1 MSKKKDKIKTNDA
14 PIDYQLATKNMQYT
28 IVIKDTDIERLK
40 EECKDKKEYIIQLED
55 EITKLRKNAVNA
67 FDLESQLR
75 KVLTKN
81 ERLEKELDNFN
92 NKLTE
97 QRKKFDEEKKML
109 ESTYNSQI
117 NHLQIT
123 MDAYIEKVKM
133 TNQLLI
139 DKEKLEADL
148 QEALDKNKEIIFKNN
163 EEMRKMI
170 VKNEIKFSN
179 LKNKMTENILQTK
192 NKVTELNLQY
202 MDVSSKLT
210 LLQNHQLLIQL
221 EYQSQQL
228 DDLKA
233 KNKKLEKEVYDLTKE
248 IEIHKEVELA
258 LAEKNKDL
266 SQKNNSYI
274 SKLNSS
280 QNNNVKNKIIENEN
294 NYNNEEDKDNFNVY
308 RKTISF
314 NNIKNNNRSNFTN
327 NINNSIINS
336 NIFNSNNNGSFNI
349 NSEKSRIIKLE
360 KKLFSL
366 EKQLSSTRK
375 EYNDLKDKND
385 YIENVLRNYENKYTG
400 LFNFLEE
407 CLNKFYN
414 DEELKKN
421 KEIYINIDSIH
432 KGDFS
437 ALNKEE
443 KYSTL
448 IILMKYLMPL
458 MNSKSL
464 SFRQNSIDNINLKFH
479 ETNAPKTLKSFSVR
493 KSNKNKKYIMNT
505 TNNFYNGSKKISRI
519 LNNKSEFESLPSIK
533 KVELS
538 GSELLKASKNL
549 NKK

>member
-1 MSKKKDKIKTNDA
+1 MSKKKEKIKSNDA
-14 PIDYQLATKNMQYT
+14 PIDYQLATKNLQYT

-55 EITKLRKNAVNA
+55 EVTNLRKNAVNA
-67 FDLESQLR
+67 FELEKQLR
-75 KVLTKN
+75 KVLAKN
-81 ERLEKELDNFN
+81 ERLEKEVDNFN
-92 NKLTE
+92 NRLLE
-97 QRKKFDEEKKML
+97 QRKKFDEEKKLL

-117 NHLQIT
+117 NHLRVT
-123 MDAYIEKVKM
+123 MDAYVEKVKM

-148 QEALDKNKEIIFKNN
+148 QQALDKNKEIITKNN

-170 VKNEIKFSN
+170 VRNEIKFSN

-192 NKVTELNLQY
+192 SKVTELNIQY

-228 DDLKA
+228 DDLKE

-248 IEIHKEVELA
+248 VEIHKEVELA

-274 SKLNSS
+274 SILNSS
-280 QNNNVKNKIIENEN
+280 PNDNIKNKIIETEN
-294 NYNNEEDKDNFNVY
+294 NYNNEEDKDNFNIY

-314 NNIKNNNRSNFTN
+314 NNMKYNNRSNFTN
-327 NINNSIINS
+327 NSILNS
-336 NIFNSNNNGSFNI
+336 NIFNNGSLNI
-349 NSEKSRIIKLE
+349 NNEKSRIIKLE
-360 KKLFSL
+360 KKLLNL
-366 EKQLSSTRK
+366 EKQLVTTKK
-375 EYNDLKDKND
+375 EYNDLKDKNE
-385 YIENVLRNYENKYTG
+385 YIENVLKNYENKYTG

-407 CLNKFYN
+407 CLKKFFD
-414 DEELKKN
+414 DEQLKKN

-448 IILMKYLMPL
+448 IILMKHLMPL
-458 MNSKSL
+458 MNSKNISYK
-464 SFRQNSIDNINLKFH
+464 QNSIDNINLKFH
-479 ETNAPKTLKSFSVR
+479 EINAPKTLKSVSVK
-493 KSNKNKKYIMNT
+493 KSKKNKNYIMNT

-519 LNNKSEFESLPSIK
+519 LNNKSEYESLPSIR
-533 KVELS
+533 KVEIS
-538 GSELLKASKNL
+538 GSQLLRSRIL
-549 NKK
+549 NKQ

>member
-1 MSKKKDKIKTNDA
+1 MSKKKEKIKSNDA
-14 PIDYQLATKNMQYT
+14 PIDYQLATKNLQYT

-55 EITKLRKNAVNA
+55 EVTNLRKNAVNA
-67 FDLESQLR
+67 FELEKQLR
-75 KVLTKN
+75 KVLAKN
-81 ERLEKELDNFN
+81 ERLEKEVDNFN
-92 NKLTE
+92 NRLLE
-97 QRKKFDEEKKML
+97 QRKKFDEEKKLL

-117 NHLQIT
+117 NHLRVT
-123 MDAYIEKVKM
+123 MDAYVEKVKM

-148 QEALDKNKEIIFKNN
+148 QQALDKNKEIITKNN

-170 VKNEIKFSN
+170 VRNEIKFSN

-192 NKVTELNLQY
+192 SKVTELNIQY

-228 DDLKA
+228 DDLKE

-248 IEIHKEVELA
+248 VEIHKEVELA

-274 SKLNSS
+274 SILNSS
-280 QNNNVKNKIIENEN
+280 PNDNIKNKIIETEN
-294 NYNNEEDKDNFNVY
+294 NYNNEEDKDNFNIY

-314 NNIKNNNRSNFTN
+314 NNMKYNNRSNFTN
-327 NINNSIINS
+327 NSILNS
-336 NIFNSNNNGSFNI
+336 NIFNNGSLNI
-349 NSEKSRIIKLE
+349 NNEKSRIIKLE
-360 KKLFSL
+360 KKLLNL
-366 EKQLSSTRK
+366 EKQLVTTKK
-375 EYNDLKDKND
+375 EYNDLKGKNE
-385 YIENVLRNYENKYTG
+385 YIENVLKNYENKYTG

-407 CLNKFYN
+407 CLKKFFD
-414 DEELKKN
+414 DEQLKKN

-448 IILMKYLMPL
+448 IILMKHLMPL
-458 MNSKSL
+458 MNSKNISYK
-464 SFRQNSIDNINLKFH
+464 QNSIDNISLKFH
-479 ETNAPKTLKSFSVR
+479 EINAPKVQKSVSVR
-493 KSNKNKKYIMNT
+493 KSKKIKKYIMNT

-519 LNNKSEFESLPSIK
+519 LNNKNELESLPSIR

-538 GSELLKASKNL
+538 GSQLIRSKIL
-549 NKK
+549 NKQ

>member
-1 MSKKKDKIKTNDA
+1 MSKKKEKIKSNDA
-14 PIDYQLATKNMQYT
+14 PIDYQLATKNLQYT

-55 EITKLRKNAVNA
+55 EVTNLRKNAVNA
-67 FDLESQLR
+67 FELEKQLR
-75 KVLTKN
+75 KVLAKN
-81 ERLEKELDNFN
+81 ERLEKEVDNFN
-92 NKLTE
+92 NRLLE
-97 QRKKFDEEKKML
+97 QRKKFDEEKKLL

-117 NHLQIT
+117 NHLRVT
-123 MDAYIEKVKM
+123 MDAYVEKVKM

-148 QEALDKNKEIIFKNN
+148 QQALDKNKEIITKNN

-170 VKNEIKFSN
+170 VRNEIKFSN

-192 NKVTELNLQY
+192 SKVTELNIQY

-228 DDLKA
+228 DDLKE

-248 IEIHKEVELA
+248 VEIHKEVEL
-258 LAEKNKDL
+258 
-266 SQKNNSYI
+266 
-274 SKLNSS
+274 
-280 QNNNVKNKIIENEN
+280 ENEN
-294 NYNNEEDKDNFNVY
+294 NYNNEEDKDNFNIY

-314 NNIKNNNRSNFTN
+314 NNMKYNNRSNFTN
-327 NINNSIINS
+327 NSILNS
-336 NIFNSNNNGSFNI
+336 NIFNNGSLNI
-349 NSEKSRIIKLE
+349 NNEKSRIIKLE
-360 KKLFSL
+360 KKLLNL
-366 EKQLSSTRK
+366 EKQLVTTKK
-375 EYNDLKDKND
+375 EYNDLKGKNE
-385 YIENVLRNYENKYTG
+385 YIENVLKNYENKYTG

-407 CLNKFYN
+407 CLKKFFD
-414 DEELKKN
+414 DEQLKKN

-448 IILMKYLMPL
+448 IILMKHLMPL
-458 MNSKSL
+458 MNSKNISYK
-464 SFRQNSIDNINLKFH
+464 QNSIDNISLKFH
-479 ETNAPKTLKSFSVR
+479 EINAPKVQKSVSVR
-493 KSNKNKKYIMNT
+493 KSKKIKKYIMNT

-519 LNNKSEFESLPSIK
+519 LNNKNELESLPSIR

-538 GSELLKASKNL
+538 GSQLIRSKIL
-549 NKK
+549 NKQ

>member
-1 MSKKKDKIKTNDA
+1 MSKKKEKIKSNEP
-14 PIDYQLATKNMQYT
+14 PIDYQLATKNLQYT

-67 FDLESQLR
+67 FELETQLR
-75 KVLTKN
+75 KVSARN
-81 ERLEKELDNFN
+81 ERLEKEVNDFN
-92 NKLTE
+92 NKLLE
-97 QRKKFDEEKKML
+97 QRKKFDEEKKIL

-117 NHLQIT
+117 NHLRVT

-148 QEALDKNKEIIFKNN
+148 QQALDKNKEIIFKNN

-170 VKNEIKFSN
+170 VRNEIKFSN

-192 NKVTELNLQY
+192 NKVTELNIQY
-202 MDVSSKLT
+202 MDVASKLT

-228 DDLKA
+228 DDLKT
-233 KNKKLEKEVYDLTKE
+233 KNKKLEKEVYDLTRE
-248 IEIHKEVELA
+248 VEIHKEVELA

-274 SKLNSS
+274 SKFNSS
-280 QNNNVKNKIIENEN
+280 PNDNIKNKIIETEN
-294 NYNNEEDKDNFNVY
+294 NYNNEEDKDNFNIY

-314 NNIKNNNRSNFTN
+314 NNMKYNNRSNFTN
-327 NINNSIINS
+327 NSLLNS

-349 NSEKSRIIKLE
+349 NSEKSRIINLE
-360 KKLFSL
+360 KKLINL
-366 EKQLSSTRK
+366 EKQLVASKK
-375 EYNDLKDKND
+375 EYNDLKDKNE
-385 YIENVLRNYENKYTG
+385 YIENVLKNYEKKYTG
-400 LFNFLEE
+400 LFNFLDE
-407 CLNKFYN
+407 CLNKFFN

-432 KGDFS
+432 HGDFS

-458 MNSKSL
+458 MNSKNISNK
-464 SFRQNSIDNINLKFH
+464 QNSIDNINLKYH
-479 ETNAPKTLKSFSVR
+479 EINATKPLKSVSVR
-493 KSNKNKKYIMNT
+493 KSKKMKKYIMNT
-505 TNNFYNGSKKISRI
+505 TNYFFNGSKKISRI
-519 LNNKSEFESLPSIK
+519 LNNKSELESLPSIR

-538 GSELLKASKNL
+538 GSQLIRSKIL
-549 NKK
+549 NKQ

>member
-1 MSKKKDKIKTNDA
+1 MSKKKEKIKSNDA
-14 PIDYQLATKNMQYT
+14 PIDYQLATKNLQYT

-55 EITKLRKNAVNA
+55 EVTNLRKNAVNA
-67 FDLESQLR
+67 FELEKQLR
-75 KVLTKN
+75 KVLAKN
-81 ERLEKELDNFN
+81 ERLEKEVDNFN
-92 NKLTE
+92 NRLLE
-97 QRKKFDEEKKML
+97 QRKKFDEEKKLL

-117 NHLQIT
+117 NHLRVT
-123 MDAYIEKVKM
+123 MDAYVEKVKM

-148 QEALDKNKEIIFKNN
+148 QQALDKNKEIITKNN

-170 VKNEIKFSN
+170 VRNEIKFSN

-192 NKVTELNLQY
+192 SKVTELNIQY

-228 DDLKA
+228 DDLKE

-248 IEIHKEVELA
+248 VEIHKEVELA

-274 SKLNSS
+274 SILNSS
-280 QNNNVKNKIIENEN
+280 PNDNIKNKIIENEN
-294 NYNNEEDKDNFNVY
+294 NYNNEEDKDNFNIY

-314 NNIKNNNRSNFTN
+314 NNMKYNNRSNFTN
-327 NINNSIINS
+327 NSILNS
-336 NIFNSNNNGSFNI
+336 NIFNNGSLNI
-349 NSEKSRIIKLE
+349 NNEKSRIIKLE
-360 KKLFSL
+360 KKLLNL
-366 EKQLSSTRK
+366 EKQLVTTKK
-375 EYNDLKDKND
+375 EYNDLKDKNE
-385 YIENVLRNYENKYTG
+385 YIENVLKNYENKYTG

-407 CLNKFYN
+407 CLKKFFD
-414 DEELKKN
+414 DEQLKKN

-448 IILMKYLMPL
+448 IILMKHLMPL
-458 MNSKSL
+458 MNSKNISYK
-464 SFRQNSIDNINLKFH
+464 QNSLDNISLKFH
-479 ETNAPKTLKSFSVR
+479 EINAPKVQKSVSVR
-493 KSNKNKKYIMNT
+493 KSKKIKKYIMNT

-519 LNNKSEFESLPSIK
+519 LNNKNELESLPSIR

-538 GSELLKASKNL
+538 GSQLIRSKIL
-549 NKK
+549 NKQ

>member
-1 MSKKKDKIKTNDA
+1 MSKKKEKIKSNDA
-14 PIDYQLATKNMQYT
+14 PIDYQLATKNLQYT

-55 EITKLRKNAVNA
+55 EVTNLRKNAVNA
-67 FDLESQLR
+67 FELEKQLR
-75 KVLTKN
+75 KVLAKN
-81 ERLEKELDNFN
+81 ERLEKEVDNFN
-92 NKLTE
+92 NRLLE
-97 QRKKFDEEKKML
+97 QRKKFDEEKKLL

-117 NHLQIT
+117 NHLRVT
-123 MDAYIEKVKM
+123 MDAYVEKVKM

-148 QEALDKNKEIIFKNN
+148 KEALDKNKEIIFKNN

-170 VKNEIKFSN
+170 VRNEIKFSN

-192 NKVTELNLQY
+192 SKVTELNIQY

-233 KNKKLEKEVYDLTKE
+233 RNEKLEKEVYDLTKE
-248 IEIHKEVELA
+248 VEIHKEVELA

-274 SKLNSS
+274 SILNSS
-280 QNNNVKNKIIENEN
+280 PNDNIKNKIIETEN
-294 NYNNEEDKDNFNVY
+294 NYNNEEDKDNFNIY

-314 NNIKNNNRSNFTN
+314 NNMKYNNRSNFTN
-327 NINNSIINS
+327 NSILNS
-336 NIFNSNNNGSFNI
+336 NIFNNGSLNI
-349 NSEKSRIIKLE
+349 NNEKSRIIKLE
-360 KKLFSL
+360 KKLLNL
-366 EKQLSSTRK
+366 EKQLVTTKK
-375 EYNDLKDKND
+375 EYNDLKDKNE
-385 YIENVLRNYENKYTG
+385 YIGNVLKNYESKYTG

-407 CLNKFYN
+407 CLKKFFD
-414 DEELKKN
+414 DEQLKKN

-448 IILMKYLMPL
+448 IILMKHLMPL
-458 MNSKSL
+458 MNSKNISYK
-464 SFRQNSIDNINLKFH
+464 QNSIDNISLKIH
-479 ETNAPKTLKSFSVR
+479 EINAPKVQKSVSVR
-493 KSNKNKKYIMNT
+493 KSKKIKKYIMNT

-519 LNNKSEFESLPSIK
+519 LNNKSEFESLPSIR

-538 GSELLKASKNL
+538 GSELFKVSKNM

>member
-1 MSKKKDKIKTNDA
+1 MSKKKEKIKSNDA
-14 PIDYQLATKNMQYT
+14 PIDYQLATKNLQYT

-55 EITKLRKNAVNA
+55 EVTNLRKNAVNA
-67 FDLESQLR
+67 FELEKQLR
-75 KVLTKN
+75 KVLAKN
-81 ERLEKELDNFN
+81 ERLEKEVDNFN
-92 NKLTE
+92 NRLLE
-97 QRKKFDEEKKML
+97 QRKKFDEEKKLL

-117 NHLQIT
+117 NHLRVT
-123 MDAYIEKVKM
+123 MDAYVEKVKM

-148 QEALDKNKEIIFKNN
+148 QQALDKNKEIITKNN

-170 VKNEIKFSN
+170 VRNEIKFSN

-192 NKVTELNLQY
+192 SKVTELNIQY

-228 DDLKA
+228 DDLKE

-248 IEIHKEVELA
+248 VEIHKEVELA

-274 SKLNSS
+274 SILNSS
-280 QNNNVKNKIIENEN
+280 PNDNIKNKIIENEN
-294 NYNNEEDKDNFNVY
+294 NYNNEEDKDNFNIY

-314 NNIKNNNRSNFTN
+314 NNMKYNNRSNFTN
-327 NINNSIINS
+327 NSILNS
-336 NIFNSNNNGSFNI
+336 NILNNGSLNI
-349 NSEKSRIIKLE
+349 NNEKSRIIKLE
-360 KKLFSL
+360 KKLLNL
-366 EKQLSSTRK
+366 EKQLVTTKK
-375 EYNDLKDKND
+375 EYNDLKDKNE
-385 YIENVLRNYENKYTG
+385 YIENVLKNYENKYTG

-407 CLNKFYN
+407 CLKKFFD
-414 DEELKKN
+414 DEQLKKN

-448 IILMKYLMPL
+448 IILMKHLMPL
-458 MNSKSL
+458 MNSKNISYK
-464 SFRQNSIDNINLKFH
+464 QNSIDNISLKFH
-479 ETNAPKTLKSFSVR
+479 EINAPKVQKSVSVR
-493 KSNKNKKYIMNT
+493 KSKKIKKYIMNT

-519 LNNKSEFESLPSIK
+519 LNNKNELESLPSIR
-533 KVELS
+533 KVELN
-538 GSELLKASKNL
+538 GSQLIRSKIL
-549 NKK
+549 NKQ

>member
-1 MSKKKDKIKTNDA
+1 MSKKKEKIKSNDA
-14 PIDYQLATKNMQYT
+14 PIDYQLATKNLQYT

-55 EITKLRKNAVNA
+55 QITNLRKNAVNA
-67 FDLESQLR
+67 FDLETQLR
-75 KVLTKN
+75 KVLAKN
-81 ERLEKELDNFN
+81 ERLEKEVNNFN
-92 NKLTE
+92 NRLLE
-97 QRKKFDEEKKML
+97 QRKKFDEEKKFL

-117 NHLQIT
+117 NHLRVT
-123 MDAYIEKVKM
+123 MDAYVEKVKM

-148 QEALDKNKEIIFKNN
+148 QQALDKNKEIIFKNN

-170 VKNEIKFSN
+170 VRNEIKFSN

-192 NKVTELNLQY
+192 SKVTELNLQY

-228 DDLKA
+228 DDLKE

-248 IEIHKEVELA
+248 VEIHKEVELA

-280 QNNNVKNKIIENEN
+280 PNDNNINKNIETE
-294 NYNNEEDKDNFNVY
+294 NNEEDKDNFNIY

-314 NNIKNNNRSNFTN
+314 NNMKYNNRSNFTN
-327 NINNSIINS
+327 NSLLNS
-336 NIFNSNNNGSFNI
+336 NFFNSNNNGSFNI

-360 KKLFSL
+360 KKLLNL
-366 EKQLSSTRK
+366 EKQLVTTKK
-375 EYNDLKDKND
+375 EYNDLKDKNE
-385 YIENVLRNYENKYTG
+385 YIGNVLKNYESKYTG

-407 CLNKFYN
+407 CLNKFFD
-414 DEELKKN
+414 DEQLKKN

-458 MNSKSL
+458 MNSKNISYK
-464 SFRQNSIDNINLKFH
+464 QNSIDNINLKFH
-479 ETNAPKTLKSFSVR
+479 EINAPKALKSISVR
-493 KSNKNKKYIMNT
+493 KSKKLKKYIMNT

-519 LNNKSEFESLPSIK
+519 LNNKSEIESLPSIR

-538 GSELLKASKNL
+538 GSQLLRSKIL
-549 NKK
+549 NKQ

>member
-1 MSKKKDKIKTNDA
+1 MSKKKEKIKSNDA
-14 PIDYQLATKNMQYT
+14 PIDYQLATKNLQYT

-55 EITKLRKNAVNA
+55 QITNLRKNAVNA
-67 FDLESQLR
+67 FDLETQLR
-75 KVLTKN
+75 KVLAKN
-81 ERLEKELDNFN
+81 ERLEKEVNNFN
-92 NKLTE
+92 NRLLE
-97 QRKKFDEEKKML
+97 QRKKFDEEKKFL

-117 NHLQIT
+117 NHLRVT
-123 MDAYIEKVKM
+123 MDAYVEKVKM

-148 QEALDKNKEIIFKNN
+148 QQALDKNKEIIFKNN

-170 VKNEIKFSN
+170 VRNEIKFSN

-192 NKVTELNLQY
+192 SKVTELNLQY

-228 DDLKA
+228 DDLKE

-248 IEIHKEVELA
+248 VEIHKEVELA

-280 QNNNVKNKIIENEN
+280 PNDNNINKNIETE
-294 NYNNEEDKDNFNVY
+294 NNEEDKDNFNIY
-308 RKTISF
+308 GKTISF
-314 NNIKNNNRSNFTN
+314 NNMKYNNRSNFTN
-327 NINNSIINS
+327 NSLLNS
-336 NIFNSNNNGSFNI
+336 NFFNSNNNGSFNI

-360 KKLFSL
+360 KKLLNL
-366 EKQLSSTRK
+366 EKQLVTTKK
-375 EYNDLKDKND
+375 EYNDLKDKNE
-385 YIENVLRNYENKYTG
+385 YIGNVLKNYESKYTG

-407 CLNKFYN
+407 CLNKFFD
-414 DEELKKN
+414 DEQLKKN

-458 MNSKSL
+458 MNSKNISYK
-464 SFRQNSIDNINLKFH
+464 QNSIDNINLKFH
-479 ETNAPKTLKSFSVR
+479 EINAPKALKSISVR
-493 KSNKNKKYIMNT
+493 KSKKLKKYIMNT

-519 LNNKSEFESLPSIK
+519 LNNKSEIESLPSIR

-538 GSELLKASKNL
+538 GSQLLRSKIL
-549 NKK
+549 NKQ

>member
-1 MSKKKDKIKTNDA
+1 MSKKKEKIKSNDA
-14 PIDYQLATKNMQYT
+14 PIDYQLATKNLQYT

-55 EITKLRKNAVNA
+55 EVTNLRKNAVNA
-67 FDLESQLR
+67 FELEKQLR
-75 KVLTKN
+75 KVLAKN
-81 ERLEKELDNFN
+81 ERLEKEVDNFN
-92 NKLTE
+92 NRLIE
-97 QRKKFDEEKKML
+97 QRKKFDEEKKIL

-117 NHLQIT
+117 NHLRVT
-123 MDAYIEKVKM
+123 MDAYVEKVKM

-148 QEALDKNKEIIFKNN
+148 QQALDKNKEIITKNN

-170 VKNEIKFSN
+170 VRNEIKFSN

-192 NKVTELNLQY
+192 SKVTELNIQY

-228 DDLKA
+228 DDLKE

-248 IEIHKEVELA
+248 VEIHKEVELA

-274 SKLNSS
+274 SILNSS
-280 QNNNVKNKIIENEN
+280 PNDNIKNKIIETEN
-294 NYNNEEDKDNFNVY
+294 NYNNEEDKDNFNIY

-314 NNIKNNNRSNFTN
+314 NNMKYNNKSNFTN
-327 NINNSIINS
+327 NSILNS
-336 NIFNSNNNGSFNI
+336 NIFNNGSLNI
-349 NSEKSRIIKLE
+349 NNEKSRIIKLE
-360 KKLFSL
+360 KKLLNL
-366 EKQLSSTRK
+366 EKQLVTTKK
-375 EYNDLKDKND
+375 EYNDLKDKNE
-385 YIENVLRNYENKYTG
+385 YIENVLKNYENKYTG

-407 CLNKFYN
+407 CLKKFFD
-414 DEELKKN
+414 DEQLKKN

-448 IILMKYLMPL
+448 IILMKHLMPL
-458 MNSKSL
+458 MNSKNISYK
-464 SFRQNSIDNINLKFH
+464 QNSLDNISLKFH
-479 ETNAPKTLKSFSVR
+479 EINAPKVQKSVSVR
-493 KSNKNKKYIMNT
+493 KSKKIKKYIMNT

-519 LNNKSEFESLPSIK
+519 LNNKNELESLPSIR

-538 GSELLKASKNL
+538 GSQLIRSKIL
-549 NKK
+549 NKQ

>member
-1 MSKKKDKIKTNDA
+1 MSKKKEKIKSNDA
-14 PIDYQLATKNMQYT
+14 PIDYQLATKNLQYT

-55 EITKLRKNAVNA
+55 EVTNLRKNAVNA
-67 FDLESQLR
+67 FELEKQLR
-75 KVLTKN
+75 KVLAKN
-81 ERLEKELDNFN
+81 ERLEKEVDNFN
-92 NKLTE
+92 NRLLE
-97 QRKKFDEEKKML
+97 QRKKFDEEKKLL

-117 NHLQIT
+117 NHLRVT
-123 MDAYIEKVKM
+123 MDAYVEKVKM

-148 QEALDKNKEIIFKNN
+148 QQALDKNKEIITKNN

-170 VKNEIKFSN
+170 VRNEIKFSN

-192 NKVTELNLQY
+192 SKVTELNIQY

-228 DDLKA
+228 DDLKE

-248 IEIHKEVELA
+248 VEIHKEVELA

-266 SQKNNSYI
+266 SQNSYI
-274 SKLNSS
+274 SILNSS
-280 QNNNVKNKIIENEN
+280 PNDNIKNKIIENEN
-294 NYNNEEDKDNFNVY
+294 NYNNEEDKDNFNIY

-314 NNIKNNNRSNFTN
+314 NNMKYNNRSNFTN
-327 NINNSIINS
+327 NSILNS
-336 NIFNSNNNGSFNI
+336 NIFNNGSLNI
-349 NSEKSRIIKLE
+349 NNEKSRIIKLE
-360 KKLFSL
+360 KKLLNL
-366 EKQLSSTRK
+366 EKQLVTTKK
-375 EYNDLKDKND
+375 EYNDLKDKNE
-385 YIENVLRNYENKYTG
+385 YIENVLKNYENKYTG

-407 CLNKFYN
+407 CLKKFFD
-414 DEELKKN
+414 DEQLKKN

-448 IILMKYLMPL
+448 IILMKHLMPL
-458 MNSKSL
+458 MNSKNISYK
-464 SFRQNSIDNINLKFH
+464 QNSIDNISLKFH
-479 ETNAPKTLKSFSVR
+479 EINAPKVQKSVSVR
-493 KSNKNKKYIMNT
+493 KSKKIKKYIMNT

-519 LNNKSEFESLPSIK
+519 LNNKNELESLPSIR
-533 KVELS
+533 KVELN
-538 GSELLKASKNL
+538 GSQLIRSKIL
-549 NKK
+549 NKQ

>member
-1 MSKKKDKIKTNDA
+1 
-14 PIDYQLATKNMQYT
+14 
-28 IVIKDTDIERLK
+28 
-40 EECKDKKEYIIQLED
+40 
-55 EITKLRKNAVNA
+55 
-67 FDLESQLR
+67 
-75 KVLTKN
+75 
-81 ERLEKELDNFN
+81 
-92 NKLTE
+92 
-97 QRKKFDEEKKML
+97 
-109 ESTYNSQI
+109 
-117 NHLQIT
+117 

-148 QEALDKNKEIIFKNN
+148 QEALDKNKEIIFKNK

-192 NKVTELNLQY
+192 SKVTELNLQY

-233 KNKKLEKEVYDLTKE
+233 RNVKLEKEVYDLTKE
-248 IEIHKEVELA
+248 VEIHKEVELA

-280 QNNNVKNKIIENEN
+280 QNNFKNKNIETEN
-294 NYNNEEDKDNFNVY
+294 NYNNEEDKDNYNIY
-308 RKTISF
+308 RKTISY
-314 NNIKNNNRSNFTN
+314 NNMKFNNRSNFTN
-327 NINNSIINS
+327 NINNSILNS

-349 NSEKSRIIKLE
+349 TSEKSRIIKLE
-360 KKLFSL
+360 KKLFNL
-366 EKQLSSTRK
+366 EKQLSTSRK
-375 EYNDLKDKND
+375 EYNDLKDKNE
-385 YIENVLRNYENKYTG
+385 YIGNILKNYENKYTG
-400 LFNFLEE
+400 LFSFLEE
-407 CLNKFYN
+407 CLNNFFN
-414 DEELKKN
+414 DEQLKKN

-432 KGDFS
+432 QGDFS

-448 IILMKYLMPL
+448 IILMKHLMPL
-458 MNSKSL
+458 MNSKNINYK
-464 SFRQNSIDNINLKFH
+464 QNSIDNINLKFH
-479 ETNAPKTLKSFSVR
+479 EANAPKTLKSFSVR
-493 KSNKNKKYIMNT
+493 KSKKIKNYIMNT

-538 GSELLKASKNL
+538 GSELLKTSKNL
-549 NKK
+549 YKK

>member
-1 MSKKKDKIKTNDA
+1 MSKKKEKIKSNDA
-14 PIDYQLATKNMQYT
+14 PIDYQLATKNLQYT

-55 EITKLRKNAVNA
+55 EVTNLRKNAVNA
-67 FDLESQLR
+67 FELEKQLR
-75 KVLTKN
+75 KVLAKN
-81 ERLEKELDNFN
+81 ERLEKEVDNFN
-92 NKLTE
+92 NRLLE
-97 QRKKFDEEKKML
+97 QRKKFDEEKKLL

-117 NHLQIT
+117 NHLRVT
-123 MDAYIEKVKM
+123 MDAYVEKVKM

-148 QEALDKNKEIIFKNN
+148 QQALDKNKEIITKNN

-170 VKNEIKFSN
+170 VRNEIKFSN

-192 NKVTELNLQY
+192 SKVTELNIQY

-228 DDLKA
+228 DDLKE

-248 IEIHKEVELA
+248 VEIHKEVELA

-274 SKLNSS
+274 SILNSS
-280 QNNNVKNKIIENEN
+280 PNDNIKNKIIETEN
-294 NYNNEEDKDNFNVY
+294 NYNNEEDKDNFNIY

-314 NNIKNNNRSNFTN
+314 NNMKYNNRSNFTN
-327 NINNSIINS
+327 NSILNS
-336 NIFNSNNNGSFNI
+336 NIFNNGSLNI
-349 NSEKSRIIKLE
+349 NNEKSRIIKLE
-360 KKLFSL
+360 KKLLNL
-366 EKQLSSTRK
+366 EKQLVTTKK
-375 EYNDLKDKND
+375 EYNDLKDKNE
-385 YIENVLRNYENKYTG
+385 YIENVLKNYENKYTG

-407 CLNKFYN
+407 CLKKFFD
-414 DEELKKN
+414 DEQLKKN

-448 IILMKYLMPL
+448 IILMKHLMPL
-458 MNSKSL
+458 MNSKNISYK
-464 SFRQNSIDNINLKFH
+464 QNSIDNISLKFH
-479 ETNAPKTLKSFSVR
+479 EINAPKVQKSVSVR
-493 KSNKNKKYIMNT
+493 KSKKIKKYIMNT

-519 LNNKSEFESLPSIK
+519 LNNKNELESLPSIR

-538 GSELLKASKNL
+538 GSQLIRSKIL
-549 NKK
+549 NKQ

>member
-1 MSKKKDKIKTNDA
+1 MSKKKEKIKSNDA
-14 PIDYQLATKNMQYT
+14 PIDYQLATKNLQYT

-40 EECKDKKEYIIQLED
+40 EECKDKKEYIIQLEN
-55 EITKLRKNAVNA
+55 EVTNLRKNAVNA
-67 FDLESQLR
+67 FDLENQLR
-75 KVLTKN
+75 KVLAKN
-81 ERLEKELDNFN
+81 ERLEKEVDNFN
-92 NKLTE
+92 NRLLE
-97 QRKKFDEEKKML
+97 QRKKFDEEKKLL

-117 NHLQIT
+117 NHLRVT
-123 MDAYIEKVKM
+123 MDAYVEKVKM

-148 QEALDKNKEIIFKNN
+148 QQALDKNKEIITKNN

-170 VKNEIKFSN
+170 VRNEIKFSN

-192 NKVTELNLQY
+192 SKVTELNLQY

-233 KNKKLEKEVYDLTKE
+233 RNEKLEKEVYDLTKE
-248 IEIHKEVELA
+248 VEIHKEVELA

-274 SKLNSS
+274 SILNSS
-280 QNNNVKNKIIENEN
+280 PNDNIKNKIIETEN
-294 NYNNEEDKDNFNVY
+294 NYNNEEDKDNFNIY

-314 NNIKNNNRSNFTN
+314 NNMKYNNRSNFTN
-327 NINNSIINS
+327 NSILNS
-336 NIFNSNNNGSFNI
+336 NIFNNGSLNI
-349 NSEKSRIIKLE
+349 NNEKSRIIKLE
-360 KKLFSL
+360 KKLLNL
-366 EKQLSSTRK
+366 EKQLVTTKK
-375 EYNDLKDKND
+375 EYNDLKDKNE
-385 YIENVLRNYENKYTG
+385 YIENVLKNYENKYTG

-407 CLNKFYN
+407 CLKKFFD
-414 DEELKKN
+414 DEQLKKN

-448 IILMKYLMPL
+448 IILMKHLMPL
-458 MNSKSL
+458 MNSKNISYK
-464 SFRQNSIDNINLKFH
+464 QNSLDNISLKFH
-479 ETNAPKTLKSFSVR
+479 EINAPKVQKSVSVR
-493 KSNKNKKYIMNT
+493 KSKKIKKYIMNT

-519 LNNKSEFESLPSIK
+519 LNNKNELESLPSIR

-538 GSELLKASKNL
+538 GSQLIRSKIL
-549 NKK
+549 NKQ

>member
-1 MSKKKDKIKTNDA
+1 MSKKKEKIKSNDA
-14 PIDYQLATKNMQYT
+14 PIDYQLATKNLQYT

-55 EITKLRKNAVNA
+55 EVTNLRKNAVNA
-67 FDLESQLR
+67 FELEKQLR
-75 KVLTKN
+75 KVLAKN
-81 ERLEKELDNFN
+81 ERLEKEVDNFN
-92 NKLTE
+92 NRLLE
-97 QRKKFDEEKKML
+97 QRKKFDEEKKLL

-117 NHLQIT
+117 NHLRVT
-123 MDAYIEKVKM
+123 MDAYVEKVKM

-148 QEALDKNKEIIFKNN
+148 QQALDKNKEIITKNN

-170 VKNEIKFSN
+170 VRNEIKFSN

-192 NKVTELNLQY
+192 SKVTELNIQY

-228 DDLKA
+228 DDLKE

-248 IEIHKEVELA
+248 VEIHKEVELA

-274 SKLNSS
+274 SILNSS
-280 QNNNVKNKIIENEN
+280 PNDNIKNKIIENEN
-294 NYNNEEDKDNFNVY
+294 NYNNEEDKDNFNIY

-314 NNIKNNNRSNFTN
+314 NNMKYNNRSNFTN
-327 NINNSIINS
+327 NSILNS
-336 NIFNSNNNGSFNI
+336 NIFNNGSLNI
-349 NSEKSRIIKLE
+349 NNEKSRIIKLE
-360 KKLFSL
+360 KKLLNL
-366 EKQLSSTRK
+366 EKQLVTTKK
-375 EYNDLKDKND
+375 EYNDLKDKNE
-385 YIENVLRNYENKYTG
+385 YIENVLKNYENKYTG

-407 CLNKFYN
+407 CLKKFFD
-414 DEELKKN
+414 DEQLKKN

-448 IILMKYLMPL
+448 IILMKHLMPL
-458 MNSKSL
+458 MNSKNISYK
-464 SFRQNSIDNINLKFH
+464 QNSIDNISLKFH
-479 ETNAPKTLKSFSVR
+479 EINAPKVQKSVSVR
-493 KSNKNKKYIMNT
+493 KSKKIKKYIMNT

-519 LNNKSEFESLPSIK
+519 LNNKNELESLPSIR

-538 GSELLKASKNL
+538 GSQLIRSKIL
-549 NKK
+549 NKQ